1 MELGIQ
7 TITNIL
13 ILASMYILVSLGF
26 AFLFNMLGFFNIAH
40 SSIYMAAAYFGYF
53 FMGALGLNHWVG
65 FIIVIVLIAI
75 LGIFLEKFCF
85 RPFLGDFNGQI
96 MICVAISVILTT
108 TLNVAVG
115 SRTFMIPALVE
126 GSLGTG
132 AYSITWQRIVAFIIG
147 AAILL
152 VVLYF
157 VNRTRWGQQTL
168 AISQNM
174 EAAALQG
181 INIYRMAAIVCAFG
195 CAMAAVAGILVG
207 SMYALSPFMGDN
219 ILIKI
224 LALVILA
231 GAGSFKGIFFM
242 GLILGILY
250 AVLPIVMPGT
260 ASDAVAVVVVCVILL
275 VRPQGFFGHEA

>member
-1 MELGIQ
+1 
-7 TITNIL
+7 
-13 ILASMYILVSLGF
+13 MYILVSLGF

-53 FMGALGLNHWVG
+53 FMGALGLNHWLG

>member
-1 MELGIQ
+1 
-7 TITNIL
+7 
-13 ILASMYILVSLGF
+13 
-26 AFLFNMLGFFNIAH
+26 
-40 SSIYMAAAYFGYF
+40 
-53 FMGALGLNHWVG
+53 
-65 FIIVIVLIAI
+65 
-75 LGIFLEKFCF
+75 
-85 RPFLGDFNGQI
+85 
-96 MICVAISVILTT
+96 
-108 TLNVAVG
+108 
-115 SRTFMIPALVE
+115 
-126 GSLGTG
+126 
-132 AYSITWQRIVAFIIG
+132 VAFIIG